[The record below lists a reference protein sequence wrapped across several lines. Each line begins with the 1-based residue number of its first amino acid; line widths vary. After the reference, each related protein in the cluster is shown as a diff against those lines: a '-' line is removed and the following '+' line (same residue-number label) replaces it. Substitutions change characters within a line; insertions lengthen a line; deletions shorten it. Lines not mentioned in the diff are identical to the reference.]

1 MAAGSWFDWTTG
13 DLVTEAKFQDI
24 QDSILFIYASDA
36 AANSALTNKV
46 EGTVYFN
53 TTDDILKV
61 WDGSAWIEVGAGVDA
76 FAVQYVIV
84 GGGGSGGSVFGA
96 TIMGAGGAGAG
107 GYVSSV
113 VGENSGGGLSSQQ
126 VMYVSPSTNYPVSI
140 GAGGTA
146 DSSGSKQNNGY
157 CGNASYFNNI
167 VANGGG
173 AAGSYGYNQATGQEL
188 KGASGGGK
196 GTRINVSFSS
206 NQGGDGLDGQGYQGG
221 ASSGTYNGS
230 TGATGG
236 GGGASAAGSNSTS
249 TVGGNGGDGVQT
261 SITGTPTYY
270 AGGGGGTGNGT
281 PAGSGGQGGGADG
294 TRNAA
299 GNSGTANTGGGAGG
313 IIVFGTGQLYG
324 GNGGSGIVIL
334 LYPDTYSISQT
345 GLTLTETDRGDG
357 YKYATITAG
366 TGTVSWS

>member
-24 QDSILFIYASDA
+24 QDSILFIYSSDA

-61 WDGSAWIEVGAGVDA
+61 WDGSAWIEVGGGVDA
-76 FAVQYVIV
+76 FALEYVII
-84 GGGGSGGSVFGA
+84 GGGGASGNVYGGGNMCA
-96 TIMGAGGAGAG
+96 AGAGAG

-140 GAGGTA
+140 GAGGSALT
-146 DSSGSKQNNGY
+146 SGVDQRQGFNGS
-157 CGNASYFNNI
+157 GSYFNNI

-173 AAGSYGYNQATGQEL
+173 TGGSYGFVHITGRNIV
-188 KGASGGGK
+188 GGSGGGR
-196 GTRINVSFSS
+196 GTGTGYDADPLV
-206 NQGGDGLDGQGYQGG
+206 GQGFKGGTSSGGYNSSAG
-221 ASSGTYNGS
+221 AS
-230 TGATGG
+230 GG
-236 GGGASAAGSNSTS
+236 GGGASAAGGNVSSN
-249 TVGGNGGDGVQT
+249 VGGNGGTGVSS
-261 SITGTPTYY
+261 SITGSSVER
-270 AGGGGGTGNGT
+270 AGGGAGSGSSGNGT
-281 PAGSGGQGGGADG
+281 ATGGGADG
-294 TRNAA
+294 VTNANANA
-299 GNSGTANTGGGAGG
+299 GTVNTGGGAGG
-313 IIVFGTGQLYG
+313 IRISNTTQRYG
-324 GNGGSGIVIL
+324 GNGGSGVIIL